1 MDSQIERIMRS
12 LRCTR
17 DEAEAILADDKR
29 IDRGEQMDFDLS
41 PEAHKLAMKNANS
54 DTKSPKTTKSARKP
68 TENPEK
74 ESIITEIALFLA
86 RKGYNSVEITN
97 KTRQI
102 GFKVGENSYELTLI
116 AKRKAKSQRFGAEMP
131 QNPQKWKEKSQ

>member
-41 PEAHKLAMKNANS
+41 PEAHKLAMKNANAG
-54 DTKSPKTTKSARKP
+54 TKSPKTTKSTRKP

-102 GFKVGENSYELTLI
+102 GFKVGENAYELTLI
-116 AKRKAKSQRFGAEMP
+116 AKRKVKS
-131 QNPQKWKEKSQ
+131 

>member
-41 PEAHKLAMKNANS
+41 PEAHKLAMKNANA
-54 DTKSPKTTKSARKP
+54 DTKAQKTTKSARKP

-102 GFKVGENSYELTLI
+102 GFKVGENAYELTLI
-116 AKRKAKSQRFGAEMP
+116 AKRKAKS
-131 QNPQKWKEKSQ
+131 

>member
-41 PEAHKLAMKNANS
+41 PEAHKLAMKNANA
-54 DTKSPKTTKSARKP
+54 DTKAQKTTKSARKP
-68 TENPEK
+68 AENPEK

-102 GFKVGENSYELTLI
+102 GFKVGENAYELTLI
-116 AKRKAKSQRFGAEMP
+116 AKRKAKS
-131 QNPQKWKEKSQ
+131 